1 MSSLFAPPAAGNP
14 EAPAR
19 FAAPP
24 GGRLTPEMRQ
34 AYARD
39 GFLVLENMVA
49 AADCDALMARA
60 EELVDAFDPG
70 TLVSSTGASIFSTRE
85 QVHGR
90 DAYFQGS
97 GDKVRFFFEEEAFD
111 DAGKLRQD
119 KRLSINKIGHA
130 QHDLDPVFARFS
142 RLPQLAALAGDLG
155 LARPL
160 LLQSMYIFKQPRIGG
175 EVGWH
180 QDSTF
185 LYTEPLSVVGLWFAL
200 EDATLENGCLWAL
213 PGGHAGPLRERWRRV
228 PGNKGEEMVMEKL
241 DETPWDESGAV
252 PLEVPKGSLVVLHG
266 KLPHGSAP
274 NRSARSRH
282 AYTLHLIDGAC
293 RYPADNWLQRS
304 ADMPLAGFEAS

>member
-1 MSSLFAPPAAGNP
+1 MFVPKLGELASPA
-14 EAPAR
+14 AR

-24 GGRLTPEMRQ
+24 DGRLTPAMRA

-39 GFLVLENMVA
+39 GFLLLEAMVA
-49 AADCDALMARA
+49 PADCDRLMARA
-60 EELVDAFDPG
+60 EELVAAFDPG
-70 TLVSSTGASIFSTRE
+70 SVTSIFSTRG

-90 DAYFQGS
+90 DRYFQES
-97 GDKVRFFFEEEAFD
+97 GDKIRFFFEEEAFD
-111 DAGKLRQD
+111 DEGRLRQD

-130 QHDLDPVFARFS
+130 QHDLDPVFVRFS
-142 RLPQLAALAGDLG
+142 RLPQLATLAADLG
-155 LARPL
+155 LASPR

-180 QDSTF
+180 QDATF

-213 PGGHAGPLRERWRRV
+213 PGGHKGPLRERWRRNV
-228 PGNKGEEMVMEKL
+228 AGALVMERL
-241 DETPWDESGAV
+241 DDTPWPEEGV
-252 PLEVPKGSLVVLHG
+252 PLEAPKGTLVVLHG

-274 NRSARSRH
+274 NRSAQSRH

-293 RYPADNWLQRS
+293 AYPVDNWLQRGR
-304 ADMPLAGFEAS
+304 DLPLRGFEL

>member
-1 MSSLFAPPAAGNP
+1 MSSQFAPTAATNTP
-14 EAPAR
+14 EPPR

-24 GGRLTPEMRQ
+24 GGRLTPDMRE

-39 GFLVLENMVA
+39 GFLVIENMVA
-49 AADCDALMARA
+49 ADDCDALVARA
-60 EELVDAFDPG
+60 EDLVEAFDAG
-70 TLVSSTGASIFSTRE
+70 SVASIFSTRE

-90 DAYFQGS
+90 DAYFQES
-97 GDKVRFFFEEEAFD
+97 GDKVRFFFEGEAFD
-111 DAGKLRQD
+111 AAGELRQD

-130 QHDLDPVFARFS
+130 QHNLDPVFARFS

-155 LARPL
+155 LAEPL

-185 LYTEPLSVVGLWFAL
+185 LHTKPLSVVGLWFAL

-213 PGGHAGPLRERWRRV
+213 PGGHAGPLRERWRRI
-228 PGNKGEEMVMEKL
+228 GEEMVMEKL
-241 DETPWDESGAV
+241 DETPWDETEAV

-293 RYPADNWLQRS
+293 AYPEDNWLRRG
-304 ADMPLAGFEAS
+304 AEMPLRGFEPG

>member
-1 MSSLFAPPAAGNP
+1 MFAPRTANQGLEAERFPAP
-14 EAPAR
+14 VD
-19 FAAPP
+19 
-24 GGRLTPEMRQ
+24 GRLTAEMR
-34 AYARD
+34 AAFARD
-39 GFLVLENMVA
+39 GFLVLEDMVA
-49 AADCDALMARA
+49 AADCDVLMSRAR
-60 EELVDAFDPG
+60 ELVEAFDA
-70 TLVSSTGASIFSTRE
+70 ASVASVFSTRG

-97 GDKVRFFFEEEAFD
+97 GDRIRFFFEEEAFD
-111 DAGKLRQD
+111 EAGRLRQD
-119 KRLSINKIGHA
+119 KRLSINKFGHA

-142 RLPQLAALAGDLG
+142 RLPQLAG
-155 LARPL
+155 LARALELADPR

-213 PGGHAGPLRERWRRV
+213 PGGHRGPLRERWRRQ
-228 PGNKGEEMVMEKL
+228 GGRLVMQRL
-241 DETPWDESGAV
+241 DDAPWPEAEAV
-252 PLEVPKGSLVVLHG
+252 PLQARKGALVVLHG

-274 NRSARSRH
+274 NRSERSRQ

-293 RYPADNWLQRS
+293 RYPEDNWLQRG
-304 ADMPLAGFEAS
+304 ADMPLRGFG

>member
-1 MSSLFAPPAAGNP
+1 MFSALPSNDLPAV
-14 EAPAR
+14 AR

-24 GGRLTPEMRQ
+24 GGAPTAEMRA

-39 GFLVLENMVA
+39 GFLVIEDMVSQ
-49 AADCDALMARA
+49 ADCAALMARA
-60 EELVDAFDPG
+60 EALVADFDPG
-70 TLVSSTGASIFSTRE
+70 TVASVFSTRE

-90 DAYFQGS
+90 DRYFQES
-97 GDKVRFFFEEEAFD
+97 GDKIRFFFEEEAFD
-111 DAGKLRQD
+111 ETGRLRQD

-142 RLPQLAALAGDLG
+142 RLPQLAALAGGPGGLG
-155 LARPL
+155 LAEPL

-200 EDATLENGCLWAL
+200 EDATVENGCLWAL
-213 PGGHAGPLRERWRRV
+213 PGGHRGPLRERWRRKD
-228 PGNKGEEMVMEKL
+228 GALAMERL
-241 DETPWDESGAV
+241 DDTPWLEEGAV
-252 PLEVPKGSLVVLHG
+252 PLEAKRGTLVVLHG
-266 KLPHGSAP
+266 KLPHGSLP
-274 NRSARSRH
+274 NRSERSRH

-293 RYPADNWLQRS
+293 RYPDDNWLQRGP
-304 ADMPLAGFEAS
+304 DLPLKGFDVSL

>member
-1 MSSLFAPPAAGNP
+1 MFAPKLGELLTPAARFD
-14 EAPAR
+14 APAD
-19 FAAPP
+19 
-24 GGRLTPEMRQ
+24 GRLTAAMR
-34 AYARD
+34 AAFARD
-39 GFLVLENMVA
+39 GFLLLENMVS

-60 EELVDAFDPG
+60 EELVAGFDPASV
-70 TLVSSTGASIFSTRE
+70 TSIFSTRG

-90 DAYFQGS
+90 DRYFQES
-97 GDKVRFFFEEEAFD
+97 GDKIRFFFEEEAFD
-111 DAGKLRQD
+111 TDGRLRQD

-142 RLPQLAALAGDLG
+142 RLPRLAALAGGLG
-155 LARPL
+155 IAEPL

-200 EDATLENGCLWAL
+200 QDATLDNGCLWAQR
-213 PGGHAGPLRERWRRV
+213 GGHQGPLRERWRRNADGV
-228 PGNKGEEMVMEKL
+228 LVMERL
-241 DETPWDESGAV
+241 DDTPWPEDAV
-252 PLEVPKGSLVVLHG
+252 PLEAPKGSLVILHG
-266 KLPHGSAP
+266 KLPHGSGP

-293 RYPADNWLQRS
+293 RYPADNWLQRGP
-304 ADMPLAGFEAS
+304 DLPLRGFAT

>member
-1 MSSLFAPPAAGNP
+1 MR
-14 EAPAR
+14 EAY
-19 FAAPP
+19 
-24 GGRLTPEMRQ
+24 G
-34 AYARD
+34 RD
-39 GFLVLENMVA
+39 GFLLLEGMVEP
-49 AADCDALMARA
+49 ADCDALMAQA
-60 EELVDAFDPG
+60 EALVDDFDPASV
-70 TLVSSTGASIFSTRE
+70 TSIFSTHG

-90 DAYFQGS
+90 DRYFQES
-97 GDKVRFFFEEEAFD
+97 GDKIRFFFEEEAFD
-111 DAGKLRQD
+111 ADGRLRQD

-142 RLPQLAALAGDLG
+142 RLPRLAVLAGDLG

-200 EDATLENGCLWAL
+200 EDATLENGCLWAQ
-213 PGGHAGPLRERWRRV
+213 PGGHQGPLRERWRRNAA
-228 PGNKGEEMVMEKL
+228 GALVMERL
-241 DETPWDESGAV
+241 DPTPWPETGVA
-252 PLEVPKGSLVVLHG
+252 LEVPKGSLVVLHG

-274 NRSARSRH
+274 NRSDRSRH

-293 RYPADNWLQRS
+293 AYPADNWLQRG
-304 ADMPLAGFEAS
+304 ADMPLRGFDL